1 MSFMNTY
8 RHTVDK
14 KGRVFI
20 PSKLREELG
29 DNFVVSVPL
38 DGQPCLSVYP
48 AANWDVLQEKIE
60 ALSSAQKLRVHRIVN
75 GRACRADCDA
85 QGRVNIPQELRN
97 YAGIVDNVCIIGNGS
112 TIEIWDEDKW
122 NKTYEQLEAEDIAA
136 IMAGIDF

>member
-29 DNFVVSVPL
+29 ENFVVSVPL

-48 AANWDVLQEKIE
+48 SASWDVLQEKIE
-60 ALSSAQKLRVHRIVN
+60 ALAMGQKLKVNRIIN

-112 TIEIWDEDKW
+112 TIEIWDEAKW
-122 NKTYEQLEAEDIAA
+122 NGTYEQLGADDIAE